1 VLEVLSGHE
10 VIAWADNDA
19 AGLAHMRRCVE
30 RLEGIASAV
39 RWFEWAEA
47 PHKGTPRTIQ
57 P

>member
-1 VLEVLSGHE
+1 L
-10 VIAWADNDA
+10 
-19 AGLAHMRRCVE
+19 
-30 RLEGIASAV
+30 LEGIASAV